1 MSTLSNLAY
10 IHPEA
15 KIGKNVIID
24 AFAFI
29 DKNVEIGDGTHIH
42 PHVSIL
48 SGARI
53 GKNNEIFENAIISA
67 SPQDFR
73 WKGED
78 SFVVIGD
85 NNKIREQ
92 VIINRSILL
101 NGKTEIGNN
110 SFIMAQTHIGHDSKI
125 GNYCVLGNAVKIAG
139 DVEIGNYCILSSNAL
154 VHEKCHL
161 GEWVLIK
168 GGCRVNGH
176 VPPFAVMAHNPI
188 SYFGVNAYVLK
199 KAKKSDHTIDDIA
212 KCYRHVYQT
221 GTSVFNALRRI
232 KEDVDPSS
240 ERDSIISFIE
250 MHKNNLSAVPIRDSE
265 DY

>member
-1 MSTLSNLAY
+1 MSMLSNLAF

-15 KIGKNVIID
+15 KLGKNITID
-24 AFAFI
+24 AFAYI
-29 DKNVEIGDGTHIH
+29 DKNVEIGDGCHIH

-53 GKNNEIFENAIISA
+53 GNNNEIFENAIIAA

-73 WKGED
+73 WKGEE
-78 SFVVIGD
+78 SYVRIGD

-92 VIINRSILL
+92 VIINRSIFKE
-101 NGKTEIGNN
+101 GKTEIGSN

-139 DVEIGNYCILSSNAL
+139 DVEIGNYSILSSNAL
-154 VHEKCHL
+154 VHEKCHV
-161 GEWVLIK
+161 GEWTLIK

-176 VPPFAVMAHNPI
+176 VPPFTVMAHNPI

-199 KAKKSDHTIDDIA
+199 KGKKSDAIIDDIA
-212 KCYRHVYQT
+212 KCYRHLYQT

-232 KEDVDPSS
+232 KDDVDASP
-240 ERDSIISFIE
+240 ERDAIIMFIE
-250 MHKNNLSAVPIRDSE
+250 SHDRKLAAVPLRDA
-265 DY
+265 DDF

>member
-1 MSTLSNLAY
+1 MSILSNLAY

-15 KIGKNVIID
+15 KIGNNVIID

-29 DKNVEIGDGTHIH
+29 DKNVEIGDGTHVH
-42 PHVSIL
+42 PHASIL

-67 SPQDFR
+67 TPQDFR

-92 VIINRSILL
+92 VIINRSIDKD
-101 NGKTEIGNN
+101 GVTEIGNN
-110 SFIMAQTHIGHDSKI
+110 SFILAQTHIGHDSKI

-139 DVEIGNYCILSSNAL
+139 NVNIGNYSILSSNAL
-154 VHEKCHL
+154 VHEKCHI
-161 GEWVLIK
+161 GEWTLIK

-176 VPPFAVMAHNPI
+176 VPPFTVMAHNPI
-188 SYFGVNAYVLK
+188 SYFGVNSYILK
-199 KAKKSDHTIDDIA
+199 KANKPDALIDDIA
-212 KCYRHVYQT
+212 KCYRHLYQT

-232 KEDVDPSS
+232 KDDVEDSP
-240 ERDSIISFIE
+240 ERQQIIDFIKRYE
-250 MHKNNLSAVPIRDSE
+250 MNLAAVPLKDME

>member
-1 MSTLSNLAY
+1 MSILSNLAY

-15 KIGKNVIID
+15 KIGNNVTID
-24 AFAFI
+24 AFAYI

-67 SPQDFR
+67 TPQDFR

-78 SFVVIGD
+78 SFVIIGD

-92 VIINRSILL
+92 VIINRSIDKD
-101 NGKTEIGNN
+101 GVTEIGSN
-110 SFIMAQTHIGHDSKI
+110 SFLMAQTHIGHDSKV
-125 GNYCVLGNAVKIAG
+125 GNFCVLGNGVKIAG
-139 DVEIGNYCILSSNAL
+139 NVIINNYTILSSGVI
-154 VHEKCHL
+154 VHEKCHI
-161 GEWVLIK
+161 GEWALIK

-176 VPPFAVMAHNPI
+176 VPPFSVMAHNPI

-199 KAKKSDHTIDDIA
+199 KAKKSDHIIDDIA
-212 KCYRHVYQT
+212 KCYRHVYQS

-232 KEDVDPSS
+232 KDDVEPSP
-240 ERDSIISFIE
+240 ERDAIILFIE
-250 MHKNNLSAVPIRDSE
+250 GHDMNMAAVPLRDLYE
-265 DY
+265 D

>member
-1 MSTLSNLAY
+1 MSVLSNLAY

-15 KIGKNVIID
+15 KIGNDVIID
-24 AFAFI
+24 AFAYI
-29 DKNVEIGDGTHIH
+29 DKNVEIGDGTHVH
-42 PHVSIL
+42 AHASIL

-53 GKNNEIFENAIISA
+53 GKNNEIFESAIISA
-67 SPQDFR
+67 TPQDFR

-78 SFVVIGD
+78 SFVIIGD

-92 VIINRSILL
+92 VIINRGILKD
-101 NGKTEIGNN
+101 GTTEIGSN

-125 GNYCVLGNAVKIAG
+125 GNYCVLGNAVKVAG
-139 DVEIGNYCILSSNAL
+139 NVEIGNYSILSSNAL
-154 VHEKCHL
+154 VHEKCHI
-161 GEWVLIK
+161 GEWSLIK

-176 VPPFAVMAHNPI
+176 VPPFTVMAHNPI

-199 KAKKSDHTIDDIA
+199 KAKKSDSIIDDIA
-212 KCYRHVYQT
+212 KCYRHLYQS

-232 KEDVDPSS
+232 HDDVEVSP
-240 ERDSIISFIE
+240 ERDMIIAFIE
-250 MHKNNLSAVPIRDSE
+250 GHDLKLAAVPLRDID

>member
-1 MSTLSNLAY
+1 MSILSNLAY

-15 KIGKNVIID
+15 KIGNNVIID

-29 DKNVEIGDGTHIH
+29 DKNVEIGDGCHIH
-42 PHVSIL
+42 PHASIL

-67 SPQDFR
+67 TPQDFR

-92 VIINRSILL
+92 VIINRSIDK
-101 NGKTEIGNN
+101 NGKTEIGSN
-110 SFIMAQTHIGHDSKI
+110 SFILAQTHIGHDSII

-139 DVEIGNYCILSSNAL
+139 NVKIGNYSILSSNAL
-154 VHEKCHL
+154 VHEKCQL
-161 GEWVLIK
+161 GDWSLIK

-188 SYFGVNAYVLK
+188 SYYGVNAYVLK
-199 KAKKSDHTIDDIA
+199 RANKPDNIIEDIA
-212 KCYRHVYQT
+212 KCYRHLYQT

-232 KEDVDPSS
+232 KDDVEVSP
-240 ERDSIISFIE
+240 EREAIIIFIE
-250 MHKNNLSAVPIRDSE
+250 SHEKNLAGVPLLDSE
-265 DY
+265 D

>member
-1 MSTLSNLAY
+1 MSILSNLAY

-24 AFAFI
+24 AFAYI
-29 DKNVEIGDGTHIH
+29 DKNVEIGDGTHVH
-42 PHVSIL
+42 AHASIL

-53 GKNNEIFENAIISA
+53 GENNEIFENAIISA

-92 VIINRSILL
+92 VIINRSILAD
-101 NGKTEIGNN
+101 GKTEIGSN

-139 DVEIGNYCILSSNAL
+139 NVIINNYSILSSNAL
-154 VHEKCHL
+154 VHEKCHI

-199 KAKKSDHTIDDIA
+199 KAKKPDEIIDDIA

-232 KEDVDPSS
+232 KDDVEESP
-240 ERDSIISFIE
+240 EREMIIKFIE
-250 MHKNNLSAVPIRDSE
+250 DHKNQLAAVPLVDSY

>member
-1 MSTLSNLAY
+1 MSILSNLAY

-15 KIGKNVIID
+15 KIGNDVIID

-42 PHVSIL
+42 PHASIL

-73 WKGED
+73 WKGAD
-78 SFVVIGD
+78 SCVIIGD

-92 VIINRSILL
+92 VIINRSIHA
-101 NGKTEIGNN
+101 GGETRIGNN

-139 DVEIGNYCILSSNAL
+139 DVEIGNYTILSSNAL
-154 VHEKCHL
+154 VHEKCHV
-161 GEWVLIK
+161 GEWSLIK

-176 VPPFAVMAHNPI
+176 VPPYAVMAHNPI

-199 KAKKSDHTIDDIA
+199 KAKKPDHIIEDIA
-212 KCYRHVYQT
+212 KCYRHLYQT

-232 KEDVDPSS
+232 KDDVEESH
-240 ERDSIISFIE
+240 ERNAIIMFIE
-250 MHKNNLSAVPIRDSE
+250 IHDGNLAAVPIKETE
-265 DY
+265 D